1 VQSLGVVAG
10 GTMSGARLA
19 DAAQD
24 LDENRQLGL
33 DLLRIYLGLALFVR
47 GALFVARPEILL
59 GMIQSSGGWFWPAAI
74 GHYVAGA
81 HIVGGLLLAA
91 GFYTR
96 LAALVQIPILLAA
109 VFIAHWGEGLL
120 GRGQALELAGLVLIM
135 LVVFAFFGAGPLSFD
150 HRLRNRKPG
159 EGESST
165 TTTTYPTYARR

>member
-1 VQSLGVVAG
+1 
-10 GTMSGARLA
+10 MSGARLA

-47 GALFVARPEILL
+47 GALFIARPEILL
-59 GMIQSSGGWFWPAAI
+59 GMIASSGGWFWPAAI

-81 HIVGGLLLAA
+81 HIVGGLLLAL

-96 LAALVQIPILLAA
+96 LAALVQLPILVGA
-109 VFIAHWGEGLL
+109 VFVTHWGEGLL
-120 GRGQALELAGLVLIM
+120 GHGQALELAGLVLIM
-135 LVVFAFFGAGPLSFD
+135 LVVFVFFGAGPLSLD
-150 HRLRNRKPG
+150 HHLKSRTPG
-159 EGESST
+159 ETGSSTTTT